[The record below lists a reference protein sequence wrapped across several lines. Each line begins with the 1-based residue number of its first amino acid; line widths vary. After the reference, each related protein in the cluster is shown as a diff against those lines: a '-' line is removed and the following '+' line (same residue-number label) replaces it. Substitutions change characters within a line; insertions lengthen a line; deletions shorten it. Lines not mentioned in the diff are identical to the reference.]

1 MRLVLRLMLGV
12 IGLAALLLA
21 ARLWMDPAMAAAK
34 LGVAAN
40 GPLGM
45 ATLRADL
52 AGFFGVAGGLTLAGA
67 IRSDARFLTAPLL
80 LIGAALTGRVVTVIA
95 MGLKPEMVGP
105 MVVEAVLLVVLAFGR
120 RTLRA

>member
-1 MRLVLRLMLGV
+1 MRLVLRLLLGV
-12 IGLAALLLA
+12 IGLLALILA

-34 LGVAAN
+34 LGVAAT

-52 AGFFGVAGGLTLAGA
+52 AGFFGVAGGMALAGA
-67 IRSDARFLTAPLL
+67 IRSDARLLTAPML

-120 RTLRA
+120 RTLKA

>member
-1 MRLVLRLMLGV
+1 MRLVLRLLLGV
-12 IGLAALLLA
+12 IGLLALILA

-34 LGVAAN
+34 LGVAAT

-67 IRSDARFLTAPLL
+67 IRPDARLLTAPML
-80 LIGAALTGRVVTVIA
+80 LIGAALTGRVVTVVA

-120 RTLRA
+120 RTLKA